1 MQLLLLIVAALA
13 CLCLCNGAAGGNLQA
28 NVGEL
33 FTYKIEPHLF
43 NWTHQVISEQ
53 FSYRPTMRN
62 YPDLP
67 TWMRYEYSHEYHAG
81 FLYGTPPE
89 TEAGKAL
96 SIEVIALNRQN
107 FETRITDLAMSVCQK
122 FPTPNVVQMKID
134 NLNWVHLMD
143 PGRVENLR
151 NIFRK
156 DLWPSSKEDLSVVF
170 MESAV
175 NMGGRLPL
183 RPQQREGLLS
193 RVIVHVGS
201 VAQFSPRLKELQEEV
216 RPLYKLPSCTYK
228 RTSVQKIFENVGF
241 KLDWCAFKM
250 VGLESPTEIL
260 YHSGKQQNEQQPSGD
275 EQLHNDR
282 WMGITREDVPR
293 RNYIDEFAFAFAIP
307 GMIFAILIGMLS
319 AVLCFQH
326 QKFSDPHS
334 EFFFANIFHI
344 CEESCAQA
352 PSDSETDHESESSV
366 FFESP
371 ISSTV
376 QMVKCA
382 DQPLT
387 TLKSLKDPNFLLDN
401 TSIRSQSPSNSFYQL
416 DCGAASSIYPR
427 PKPPPYTG
435 GTLGRNGVDI

>member
-1 MQLLLLIVAALA
+1 MYLLLVFVGCLGVASCSVFNLH
-13 CLCLCNGAAGGNLQA
+13 LQA

-33 FTYKIEPHLF
+33 FTFKIEPQLF

-53 FSYRPTMRN
+53 FRYRPSLQH

-67 TWMRYEYSHEYHAG
+67 SWMRYMYSHEYHAG
-81 FLYGTPPE
+81 FLYGTPPVPA
-89 TEAGKAL
+89 AGKTL
-96 SIEVIALNRQN
+96 NLDVIALNRQN
-107 FETRITDLAMSVCQK
+107 YETRQLVISMFVAHK
-122 FPTPNVVQMKID
+122 FITPNVVQMKID

-156 DLWPSSKEDLSVVF
+156 DLWPDSKDDLSVVF
-170 MESAV
+170 MESAI

-183 RPQQREGLLS
+183 RPQQREG
-193 RVIVHVGS
+193 VIVHVGS
-201 VAQFSPRLKELQEEV
+201 FAQFSPRLKELQEEV

-250 VGLESPTEIL
+250 VGIESPTEVL
-260 YHSGKQQNEQQPSGD
+260 YHNNHGRVK
-275 EQLHNDR
+275 EQLKEHRHQQLQREQER
-282 WMGITREDVPR
+282 WLGIPREDVPI

-307 GMIFAILIGMLS
+307 GMIFAVLVGILS

-326 QKFSDPHS
+326 QKFSV
-334 EFFFANIFHI
+334 HI
-344 CEESCAQA
+344 DY
-352 PSDSETDHESESSV
+352 PM
-366 FFESP
+366 
-371 ISSTV
+371 SSTV
-376 QMVKCA
+376 QMVQCSDTKPM
-382 DQPLT
+382 QPVT

-401 TSIRSQSPSNSFYQL
+401 TSMRSQSPNNSLYQL
-416 DCGAASSIYPR
+416 DTGTSGIYAR
-427 PKPPPYTG
+427 PKPPPYKG